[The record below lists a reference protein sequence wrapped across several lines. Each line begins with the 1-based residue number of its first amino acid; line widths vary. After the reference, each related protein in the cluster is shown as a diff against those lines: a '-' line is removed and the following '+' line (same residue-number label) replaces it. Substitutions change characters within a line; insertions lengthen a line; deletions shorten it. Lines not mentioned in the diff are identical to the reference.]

1 MTDFILQN
9 VSRDDIIKMLKE
21 EQEVRYSKNIQEIY
35 TQQYYASQK
44 DFNYKPIS
52 IEIEI
57 QKYILKKYGY
67 TNNEQSLNEYWKIP
81 STYWNDEEVKNSIFY
96 MKLNIF
102 QYPKINVGDNLI
114 DANLIDYNTDKEIT
128 LSSLQ
133 NKNKPLVI
141 LAGSMT

>member
-1 MTDFILQN
+1 MIDFILQN
-9 VSRDDIIKMLKE
+9 VSRDDIIKMLKD
-21 EQEVRYSKNIQEIY
+21 EQEVRYSKNIQNIY
-35 TQQYYASQK
+35 TQQYYASQQ
-44 DFNYKPIS
+44 DSNYKPVR

-67 TNNEQSLNEYWKIP
+67 TDNEQSLNEYWKIP

-102 QYPKINVGDNLI
+102 QYPKLNVGDNLI
-114 DANLIDYNTDKEIT
+114 DANLIDYNTDEEIT

>member
-1 MTDFILQN
+1 MTDFILQD
-9 VSRDDIIKMLKE
+9 VSRDDIIKMLKD
-21 EQEVRYSKNIQEIY
+21 EQEVRYSKNIQNIY
-35 TQQYYASQK
+35 TQQYYASQQ
-44 DFNYKPIS
+44 DSNYKPVR
-52 IEIEI
+52 IEIKI

-67 TNNEQSLNEYWKIP
+67 SDNEESLNEYWKIP

-102 QYPKINVGDNLI
+102 QYPKLNVGDNLI
-114 DANLIDYNTDKEIT
+114 DANLIDYNTDKEIN

-133 NKNKPLVI
+133 IKNKPLVI

>member
-1 MTDFILQN
+1 MTDFILQD
-9 VSRDDIIKMLKE
+9 VSRDDIIKMLKD
-21 EQEVRYSKNIQEIY
+21 EQEVRYSKNIQNIY
-35 TQQYYASQK
+35 TQQYYASQQ
-44 DFNYKPIS
+44 DSNYKPVR

-67 TNNEQSLNEYWKIP
+67 TDNEESLNEYWKIP